1 MTKADG
7 FVEVLV
13 AKLAMRM
20 EADSALMAKGRKIK
34 NDTTLFSLSFAW
46 YDTWHPDMRSDAF
59 GMSMKKKVIYM
70 AVDKSD
76 LELPIA
82 VTDTVSELADIVG
95 VKPNTILA
103 EIARFKSGKIQKNK
117 KQQYFR
123 FEIDEQ
129 TT

>member
-1 MTKADG
+1 
-7 FVEVLV
+7 
-13 AKLAMRM
+13 
-20 EADSALMAKGRKIK
+20 
-34 NDTTLFSLSFAW
+34 
-46 YDTWHPDMRSDAF
+46 
-59 GMSMKKKVIYM
+59 MKTKVIYM

-82 VTDTVSELADIVG
+82 VTDTVGELAEIVG

-103 EIARFKSGKIQKNK
+103 EIARFKSGKTQKNK

>member
-1 MTKADG
+1 M
-7 FVEVLV
+7 
-13 AKLAMRM
+13 
-20 EADSALMAKGRKIK
+20 K
-34 NDTTLFSLSFAW
+34 N
-46 YDTWHPDMRSDAF
+46 
-59 GMSMKKKVIYM
+59 KVIYM

-82 VTDTVSELADIVG
+82 VTDTVGELADIVG

-103 EIARFKSGKIQKNK
+103 EISRFKSGKTQKNR

-123 FEIDEQ
+123 FEIDDQ